1 MIELHP
7 HILERDGKPSFV
19 VLPYEEFVAL
29 QDGLQDALDSLA
41 IEETVEKNKGKR
53 RFSLAEVQERLAV
66 RGRSGKLT
74 GT

>member
-41 IEETVEKNKGKR
+41 IEASVEENKGKR
-53 RFSLAEVQERLAV
+53 RFSLAEIQERLKMKA
-66 RGRSGKLT
+66 SLSQ
-74 GT
+74 